1 MHYVLKLVMEKNRPL
16 KKDLIAEVTQLI
28 AIAGLPIKD
37 SVNDA
42 F

>member
-1 MHYVLKLVMEKNRPL
+1 MHYVLKLVMKNRPL